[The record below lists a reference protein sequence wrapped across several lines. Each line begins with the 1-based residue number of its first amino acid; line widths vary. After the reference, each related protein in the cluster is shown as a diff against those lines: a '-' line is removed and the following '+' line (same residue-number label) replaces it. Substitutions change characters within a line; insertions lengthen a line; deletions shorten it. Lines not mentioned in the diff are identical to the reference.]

1 MLNFNFPEKDLG
13 LVSVP
18 HFVYEFS
25 RKLFHTLGSINWPKF
40 IVWLPFLLEI
50 LDNMCIT
57 IVCLPVCD
65 VIKFETTLNIL
76 IKPFYYI
83 TKKSRQKPK
92 YLVNKKSFWG
102 EIKSIFPQF

>member
-1 MLNFNFPEKDLG
+1 MLNFNFSEKDLG

-83 TKKSRQKPK
+83 TKKSRPKPK